1 MYFYCDDP
9 ENIEN
14 YDKAKADNFKGWVLH
29 HRMETHFS
37 NGERRPVD
45 ILMGE
50 LAALGM
56 YLNCTSSE
64 LILLTKEEHKALHS
78 TNSIR

>member
-1 MYFYCDDP
+1 MYFYCTDP

-14 YDKAKADNFKGWVLH
+14 FDKAKTDNFKGWVLH

-45 ILMGE
+45 ILMAE

-56 YLNCTSSE
+56 YLNRPASE
-64 LILLTKEEHKALHS
+64 LILLTKEEHDLLHN
-78 TNSIR
+78 TNNIK

>member
-1 MYFYCDDP
+1 MYFYCTDP

-14 YDKAKADNFKGWVLH
+14 YEKAKADNFKGWVLH

-37 NGERRPVD
+37 NGDRRPVD
-45 ILMGE
+45 ILTGE

-56 YLNCTSSE
+56 YLNRPASE

-78 TNSIR
+78 TNIK